1 MKLKPLKYRLGA
13 LLSMVATSLLLG
25 CPTQTDEPDIIE
37 SDYQM
42 NFDAGAWS
50 PPEPDVTAPTITL
63 LSPTSTCL
71 SDSVTFHFRAEDTES
86 MIGFVSLTFA
96 GQILTLTDLGNSEYE
111 VTTDVST
118 LFEGTHTLLIKAF
131 DLPNNEG
138 RLEQV
143 FGVSQGG
150 GVLHEEV
157 LLCDGPIEDP
167 NPPGPVGADAGPDL
181 IAPELSFIE
190 PLAGELIGSTPRI
203 QVRAIDTSTPMEFE
217 LSIGTQTFEAT
228 SQNGFHIFEPALTG
242 LNEGAITLTL
252 KGTDAVDNM
261 SEIAMDV
268 SLDATPPVVRI
279 VEPNAGEDR
288 LALTDVK
295 ACVKDANG
303 IALVMLHEQGTS
315 TALATNN
322 SPLVRTDGSVG
333 PCNSDEDEFGLFY
346 DLRDTSPLPR
356 DTTFI
361 VSANDSAGNTGSSE
375 INLRILPIN

>member
-1 MKLKPLKYRLGA
+1 MKIKLFKYSLRY
-13 LLSMVATSLLLG
+13 LSLMAATSLFLG
-25 CPTQTDEPDIIE
+25 CATQTDDQEATEPE
-37 SDYQM
+37 YQM

-63 LSPTSTCL
+63 ISPNTTCL
-71 SDSVTFHFRAEDTES
+71 SDSVTFRFRAEDTES

-96 GQILTLTDLGNSEYE
+96 GQILTLTDLGNNEHE
-111 VTTDVST
+111 ATTDVST

-138 RLEQV
+138 QLEQV

-150 GVLHEEV
+150 GVLYEET

-181 IAPELSFIE
+181 TAPELSFIE
-190 PLAGELIGSTPRI
+190 PESGELIGTTPRI
-203 QVRAIDTSTPMEFE
+203 QVRAIDTSMPIDFE
-217 LSIGTQTFEAT
+217 LTVGSQTFEAS
-228 SQNGFHIFEPALTG
+228 SQNGFHIFQPTFIGLTEG
-242 LNEGAITLTL
+242 NLTLNL

-261 SEIAMDV
+261 SEISLEVVIDV
-268 SLDATPPVVRI
+268 TPPTVRI
-279 VEPNAGEDR
+279 VEPNTGEDR

-303 IALVMLHEQGTS
+303 IALVMLYEEGTS

-333 PCNSDEDEFGLFY
+333 PCNSDEEEFGLFY
-346 DLRDTSPLPR
+346 DLRETSPLPR

-361 VSANDSAGNTGSSE
+361 VSANDSAGNKGSSE
-375 INLRILPIN
+375 INLTILPIN